1 MVEKELEKM
10 NLIEIKKI
18 IESSIP
24 NSVAYVLD
32 PNNDGQHLEAIVVSP
47 SFQNLLLIKQHQM
60 VMKPLKQ
67 AFAESLH
74 ALKLKTFTPS
84 QWEEFQ
90 KIHHIKTE

>member
-1 MVEKELEKM
+1 M
-10 NLIEIKKI
+10 NLLEVKKTIET
-18 IESSIP
+18 SIP
-24 NSVAYVLD
+24 NSVAHVFD
-32 PNNDGQHLEAIVVSP
+32 PQNDGQHLEAIVISP
-47 SFQNLLLIKQHQM
+47 VFENMLLVKQHQS

-90 KIHHIKTE
+90 KAHHIRTE

>member
-1 MVEKELEKM
+1 MKLT
-10 NLIEIKKI
+10 EIKKT
-18 IESSIP
+18 IEGAVPHSTAHIFDP
-24 NSVAYVLD
+24 NS
-32 PNNDGQHLEAIVVSP
+32 DGQHLEAIVISP
-47 SFQNLLLIKQHQM
+47 VFENMLLVKQHQS

-90 KIHHIKTE
+90 KAHHIKTE